1 MENQGHPRP
10 QKLKKALVYLAKD
23 VDGLARELF
32 KNFSLF
38 NITDD
43 ADSCD
48 FSINCDAQVFH
59 ISSALP
65 QFKALDLSLP
75 ICTKTIRPFLSFLQT
90 QLQAQSFSLEKSDIA
105 TARKSKRQY
114 HSNLSKLVSSMT
126 KQTKPGTVISKAVQ
140 ALEEENWIIEAF
152 DESNSLDS
160 ILDKVL
166 NVYGFQ
172 SYEVCQLIHHEKGK
186 PEADS
191 YFLSR
196 NDDLIKNPIPTSS
209 FNQLF
214 QLIKKSKNK
223 NFNQSQLLQEQ
234 LDFTGSFLAK
244 EIELKEHNVLF
255 FISRNAFL
263 PNTSDELSYF
273 TNFIPVLKNILEI
286 LLIKTK
292 LTDREK
298 NLILSLNFY
307 PRPIGLRVGENFIF
321 KNKAFNQ
328 DFFESKGIQNED
340 GRVFNLG
347 YDRYLCIWD
356 GNSEETIT
364 DINHHQRISLL
375 GELLNTLKHELSNPL
390 FGLKITA
397 ELFAQEVSEQ
407 EFKETLEEIALNS
420 GRCQEILNNLSNL
433 YLDTDS
439 LVETNLDFV
448 IKETLT
454 LTKSETR
461 GIERDYIN
469 KLQPDDLIIKTH
481 PTWLTQI
488 VFNLL
493 INSSQAIKNHNRSGD
508 GKITVELKREGQQLI
523 ILVKDNGPGIPLD
536 QRAAIFRPY
545 FTTKT
550 KGTGLGLA
558 ICKRLADKLGA
569 TLNFHHN
576 DPFPG
581 VTFSLSLTP

>member
-10 QKLKKALVYLAKD
+10 QKLKKALVFLAKD
-23 VDGLARELF
+23 THGVARDLL
-32 KNFSLF
+32 KGFSVFHL
-38 NITDD
+38 TDD
-43 ADSCD
+43 SEACD
-48 FSINCDAQVFH
+48 FVINCENDFFH
-59 ISSALP
+59 ISSLLP
-65 QFKALDLSLP
+65 QFKSLDLSLP
-75 ICTKTIRPFLSFLQT
+75 TSTHSIHPFLNFLQT
-90 QLQAQSFSLEKSDIA
+90 QLLSQNATIEKSDIA
-105 TARKSKRQY
+105 NLRKSKRQY
-114 HSNLSKLVSSMT
+114 QANLNKLVGTMT
-126 KQTKPGTVISKAVQ
+126 KQSKSENAFAKAVQ
-140 ALEEENWIIEAF
+140 AFDEENWIVEAF

-166 NVYGFQ
+166 NVFGFQ
-172 SYEVCQLIHHEKGK
+172 TYEVCQLIHHEKGK

-191 YFLSR
+191 YFLAR
-196 NDDLIKNPIPTSS
+196 NNDLIKNSIPTSS

-263 PNTSDELSYF
+263 PSTQEELIYF

-328 DFFESKGIQNED
+328 DFFDSKGIQSED
-340 GRVFNLG
+340 GHVFNLG
-347 YDRYLCIWD
+347 YDRYLCTWD
-356 GNSEETIT
+356 GNSEDTIT

-390 FGLKITA
+390 FGLRISA
-397 ELFAQEVSEQ
+397 ELFAQEVYDP

-420 GRCQEILNNLSNL
+420 SRCQEILNNLSNL

-439 LVETNLDFV
+439 LIETNLDFV

-461 GIERDYIN
+461 GIAREYIN
-469 KLQPDDLIIKTH
+469 KLDESEMNIKTH

-488 VFNLL
+488 IFNLL
-493 INSSQAIKNHNRSGD
+493 INSSQAIKKHNKSGD
-508 GKITVELKREGQQLI
+508 GKIVVELKRDDHQLI
-523 ILVKDNGPGIPLD
+523 ILVRDNGPGIPLD